1 MLSWGD
7 DESAGGLCSVPEK
20 PKTLD
25 DAVVQ
30 TLELVSYLKGKSAA
44 VVSIAEEQAEVA
56 AIHVCQ
62 DLLMEM
68 LQLLVER
75 MNGPA

>member
-1 MLSWGD
+1 M
-7 DESAGGLCSVPEK
+7 
-20 PKTLD
+20 
-25 DAVVQ
+25 VQ
-30 TLELVSYLKGKSAA
+30 TLEVVSYLKGKSAA
-44 VVSIAEEQAEVA
+44 VVREEQAEVA